1 MDNTDTTTPEM
12 NETNAEG
19 STAPETN
26 DGAAAVVSG
35 REVKYFFK
43 KEKIRDE
50 NGEAIGEGRKHPD
63 VKVTLPFPTFEEIV
77 DLATTNEKVRK
88 LIVEAIDEV
97 IISGGRGQI
106 NSFLEAT
113 PDGTFKPEMFDLS
126 KLTLEYLSTIDKKSR
141 GLWSPADEDVKAYCE
156 DYKTVMTQTVGYDPK
171 KVGTH
176 IKALEKGL
184 LKIKADKAILAKI
197 KELLT
202 IYAANTEGLEEL
214 QQTHDWFIAR
224 IDRWLKVEEKL
235 TAEAF

>member
-12 NETNAEG
+12 NETSSASE
-19 STAPETN
+19 TPDTN
-26 DGAAAVVSG
+26 DTAAAVVAG

-43 KEKIRDE
+43 KEKLKDE
-50 NGEAIGEGRKHPD
+50 NGETVGEGRKHPD

-77 DLATTNEKVRK
+77 ELATANEKVRK

-106 NSFLEAT
+106 NAYLEAN
-113 PDGTFKPEMFDLS
+113 PEGTFKPEMFDLS
-126 KLTLEYLSTIDKKSR
+126 KLTLAYLSTIDKKAR
-141 GLWSPADEDVKAYCE
+141 GLWSPSDDDIKAFVE
-156 DYKTVMTQTVGYDPK
+156 DYKIVMVQTVGYDPK

-176 IKALEKGL
+176 CKAFEKGL

-197 KELLT
+197 KELLV

-214 QQTHDWFIAR
+214 QQTYDWFVAR
-224 IDRWLKVEEKL
+224 IERWLKVEEKM
-235 TAEAF
+235 TADAF